1 MLGDGDL
8 DDARKQFE
16 KKFKDKSGLAWKDRL
31 SAPKKGKYKFIERN
45 YEDDSSEEDD
55 DNLPG
60 AGNRRA
66 SKASVK
72 SEERKKVESTLAK
85 PVQALMEL
93 IFNQQYFAATMTEM
107 EYDAE
112 KLPLGKLGKGTLKKG
127 YQALKDLAELLA
139 NPALA
144 DEVHNMTYN
153 DALEEISNDYY
164 SFIPHAFGRN
174 RPPIIRDD
182 ARLKKE
188 IQLLESLS
196 VYLSILIA

>member
-1 MLGDGDL
+1 M

-31 SAPKKGKYKFIERN
+31 SAPKKGKYTFIERN
-45 YEDDSSEEDD
+45 YEDDSSDD
-55 DNLPG
+55 DDLPG

-72 SEERKKVESTLAK
+72 SEERKRVESTLAL

-107 EYDAE
+107 DYDAE

-144 DEVHNMTYN
+144 DEVHNMTFN
-153 DALEEISNDYY
+153 DALEEISNNYY

-196 VYLSILIA
+196 VYLPRSD